1 MKLETKVGAFFAGSI
16 AVIGILIFSVE
27 KIQLGGNGGQPEF
40 ETFFGQVAGLNPQSQ
55 VRVAGVK
62 VGAVRKITLDHGKA
76 KVVLALRP
84 DLPVYKDATASLVS
98 IGILGEKYIE
108 LDQGHE
114 SAGLMD
120 PGSAIAS
127 KTGIGLDNLME
138 TLGEIGKDVKGVTYA
153 LNQSI
158 GGESGRQ
165 KLDEIVDNVRQL
177 TGELRAMAA
186 ENRPAIAHTT
196 ANVEAITGDLKDRLP
211 KLTAQFE
218 QVGKQ
223 LNELLAENRP
233 ELKGLIADTHKLAQS
248 FNGTAENLKTLTDKI
263 NRGEGTVGKL
273 LNDDTTIKKINEAVD
288 SVNSMLGGFKAMDLR
303 LDMGG
308 SQWVDRHDSRIG
320 LGIEL
325 APRPDYWYALD
336 LASTPDGKISES
348 QQTVTK
354 IDPVSG
360 LPTTVLLNNRTVTV
374 DKAFTI
380 SAQFAKRYGPVVFS
394 AGIVESKGGAGL
406 EFRTFEDRFRFG
418 VLAYDF
424 TKRDD
429 KPNPR
434 VRLSTTYQFWKG
446 MYVQAGLQDVANK
459 ELRTLT
465 FGGGIRWKDDD
476 LKKLIGLAAGA
487 K

>member
-27 KIQLGGNGGQPEF
+27 KIQLGGNSGQPEF
-40 ETFFGQVAGLNPQSQ
+40 ETYFTQVAGLNPQSQ
-55 VRVAGVK
+55 VRIAGVK
-62 VGAVRKITLDHGKA
+62 VGTVRKISLDHGRA
-76 KVVLALRP
+76 KILLTVRP

-114 SAGLMD
+114 AAGLMD
-120 PGSAIAS
+120 PGTAIAS
-127 KTGIGLDNLME
+127 KTGMGLDNLME
-138 TLGEIGKDVKGVTYA
+138 TLGEIGKDVKGVTFA

-158 GGESGRQ
+158 GGENGRQ

-177 TGELRAMAA
+177 TGELRAMAQ
-186 ENRPAIAHTT
+186 ENRPAIAATT

-233 ELKGLIADTHKLAQS
+233 ELKGLITDTHKLAQS

-288 SVNSMLGGFKAMDLR
+288 NVNSMLGGFKTMDLR
-303 LDMGG
+303 LDMGA

-325 APRPDYWYALD
+325 APRPDYWYAIE
-336 LASTPDGKISES
+336 LASTPDGKISEGTR
-348 QQTVTK
+348 TVY
-354 IDPVSG
+354 VNG
-360 LPTTVLLNNRTVTV
+360 LPTSVLENTRTVSV
-374 DKAFTI
+374 DKAFTF
-380 SAQFAKRYGPVVFS
+380 SAQFAKRYGPAVFS

-406 EFRTFEDRFRFG
+406 EFRTLEDRFRFG

-434 VRLSTTYQFWKG
+434 VRFSTTYQFWKG
-446 MYVQAGLQDVANK
+446 MYVQAGLQDLANK
-459 ELRTLT
+459 ELRTFT
-465 FGGGIRWKDDD
+465 FGGGIRWKDED
-476 LKKLIGLAAGA
+476 LKKLIGLAAAGG

>member
-40 ETFFGQVAGLNPQSQ
+40 EAFFGQVAGLNPQSQ

-62 VGAVRKITLDHGKA
+62 VGLVRKITLEKGKA

-120 PGSAIAS
+120 PGSAITS

-158 GGESGRQ
+158 GGENGRQ

-186 ENRPAIAHTT
+186 ENRPAIAATT

-233 ELKGLIADTHKLAQS
+233 ELKGLLTDTRKLAQS

-288 SVNSMLGGFKAMDLR
+288 NVNSMLGGFKAMDLR

-308 SQWVDRHDSRIG
+308 SQWVDRKDSRIG

-325 APRPDYWYALD
+325 APRPDYWYAIE
-336 LASTPDGKISES
+336 LASTPDGKLTES
-348 QQTVTK
+348 QKTVTK
-354 IDPVSG
+354 IDPVTG
-360 LPTTVLLNNRTVTV
+360 LPVTVLENNRTVTV
-374 DKAFTI
+374 DKTFTF
-380 SAQFAKRYGPVVFS
+380 SAQFAKRYGPAVFS
-394 AGIVESKGGAGL
+394 AGIVENKGGAGL

-418 VLAYDF
+418 LLAYDF

-434 VRLSTTYQFWKG
+434 LRFSTTYQFWKG
-446 MYVQAGLQDVANK
+446 MYVQAGLQDFANK
-459 ELRTLT
+459 ELRTFT

-476 LKKLIGLAAGA
+476 LKKLIGLAAGG

>member
-40 ETFFGQVAGLNPQSQ
+40 ETYFSQVAGLNPQSQ

-62 VGAVRKITLDHGKA
+62 VGLVRKITLDHGKA
-76 KVVLALRP
+76 KVLLAIRP

-120 PGSAIAS
+120 PGAAIAS

-158 GGESGRQ
+158 GGENGRQ

-177 TGELRAMAA
+177 TGELRAIAQ
-186 ENRPAIAHTT
+186 ENRPAIAATT
-196 ANVEAITGDLKDRLP
+196 ANVEAITTDLKDRLP

-233 ELKGLIADTHKLAQS
+233 ELKGLLTDTRKLAQS

-288 SVNSMLGGFKAMDLR
+288 NVNSMLGGFKAMDLR
-303 LDMGG
+303 LDMGA

-325 APRPDYWYALD
+325 APRPDYWYAIE
-336 LASTPDGKISES
+336 LASTPDGKITES
-348 QQTVTK
+348 QRQVY
-354 IDPVSG
+354 VNG
-360 LPTTVLLNNRTVTV
+360 LPTSVLENTRTVTV
-374 DKAFTI
+374 DKAFTF
-380 SAQFAKRYGPVVFS
+380 SAQFAKRYGPAVFS

-418 VLAYDF
+418 LLAYDF

-434 VRLSTTYQFWKG
+434 LRFSTTYQFWKG
-446 MYVQAGLQDVANK
+446 MYVQAGLQDFANK

-476 LKKLIGLAAGA
+476 LKKLIGLAAGGS